1 MDRTERL
8 PKVQFLLNINEG
20 KRASLEQKMFKDLV
34 LGAGGGL
41 GGLGDALGAAGG
53 LGGIM
58 DAFAGMYVCECM
70 CVCRNDIF
78 FVLMYVCMYVRMYV
92 YFNEWSTYVCMHVC
106 MYV

>member
-20 KRASLEQKMFKDLV
+20 KRSSLEQKMFKDML

-41 GGLGDALGAAGG
+41 GGLGEALGGGGG

-58 DAFAGMYVCECM
+58 DAFAGMYVCMHAC
-70 CVCRNDIF
+70 
-78 FVLMYVCMYVRMYV
+78 MYVCMC
-92 YFNEWSTYVCMHVC
+92 EG
-106 MYV
+106 